1 MVASEAVRRSIDP
14 DAARCSIGAVST
26 CSLLAAIQRLDW
38 RRRRFLRAARSL
50 LLRYRLAMSDIPA
63 AKTYRGFALFWR
75 TAILF
80 VYMLCLGLF
89 ATNYVATG
97 ALAVLLTCYGIFRYN
112 SATGRRTE
120 RGLIRRS
127 KGRTFLRIAIILA
140 LLGLVHVALDG
151 LLYVNPYYILCG
163 LIALVLLLWAA
174 AAIAGRR
181 GWGSEGRLTRFLNR
195 PRFVDESRRS
205 DRAVQRMPGLGN
217 SSRFR
222 TR

>member
-1 MVASEAVRRSIDP
+1 MSE
-14 DAARCSIGAVST
+14 
-26 CSLLAAIQRLDW
+26 
-38 RRRRFLRAARSL
+38 
-50 LLRYRLAMSDIPA
+50 IPA

-75 TAILF
+75 TAIVF

-89 ATNYVATG
+89 AASYVATG
-97 ALAVLLTCYGIFRYN
+97 ALAVLLTCYGIVRHS

-120 RGLIRRS
+120 RGLIRS

-151 LLYVNPYYILCG
+151 LLYFNPYYTLCG
-163 LIALVLLLWAA
+163 LIALSLLLRAA
-174 AAIAGRR
+174 AAIASRR

-205 DRAVQRMPGLGN
+205 GYPPEIT
-217 SSRFR
+217 S
-222 TR
+222 